1 MRKSILFLF
10 ISIAA
15 IVFTVSCKKSDP
27 TPVTPPPINPCDT
40 IVINT
45 VASKGYTITGQQ
57 LGTITVTSPIGTIYS
72 YSVNGTTFQPSPNFF
87 NLAAG
92 NYNVITKNNLDCKD
106 TAVVTIVGYGPK
118 FYAVKNII
126 MGYCGPCHLNNAVSG
141 GKNFDDDAS
150 IVSSWDR
157 IKARA
162 VDNLPTQMPET
173 PNAPLTAQDKQKI
186 VDWVNAGHRTTD

>member
-1 MRKSILFLF
+1 MRKFINFLLILAATAVF
-10 ISIAA
+10 II
-15 IVFTVSCKKSDP
+15 SCKKSDP

-45 VASKGYTITGQQ
+45 VASKGYTITGQS

-126 MGYCGPCHLNNAVSG
+126 IGYCGPCHLNGAVSG